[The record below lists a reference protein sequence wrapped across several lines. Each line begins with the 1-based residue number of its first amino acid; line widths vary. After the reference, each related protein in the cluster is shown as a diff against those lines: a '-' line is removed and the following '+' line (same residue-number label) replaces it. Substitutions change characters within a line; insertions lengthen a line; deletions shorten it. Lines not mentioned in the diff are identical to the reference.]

1 MSYVRI
7 QYKAAAVLLSVI
19 LMGSLSGCYD
29 QREIDELAYPL
40 AIGLDVGEANILRM
54 SLQMA
59 APLAIGGG
67 GGGES
72 GGGGGGS
79 AAETT
84 SIITVDTPSIY
95 SGLNLINNI
104 ISKEINLSHANV
116 IIISKELAQKGV
128 THYIQAIQRGR
139 EFRPDAFIMVSIDP
153 PDKFLENVK
162 PLLES
167 NPAKYYELLLGKDY
181 ASFFP
186 DVRVSGFHFAEESDY
201 VEPVAI
207 LSGINEKDKV
217 EQLDEKAG
225 NVVSERP
232 EGIYEAGSIPIAS
245 KQKTVAMGVAV
256 FKKGRMAGTLNGAEA
271 ACYQM
276 LTGNYKHSYWSFTDV
291 YDEKKL
297 VVMDIIQRKKPTIK
311 AKLSEGRAVVNIV
324 LDLEGDF
331 TSIQSKIGYEDYQL
345 PMEKKASEVIRD
357 EITKMLRKTT
367 EEYESD
373 ICGIGK
379 YVKGN
384 FLTLGDWKSFNWEEK
399 YKKTIFN
406 IDVKLKV
413 RRTGL
418 IIRSMQNG
426 E

>member
-1 MSYVRI
+1 MSYMRNK
-7 QYKAAAVLLSVI
+7 YKAAAAFLSVF
-19 LMGSLSGCYD
+19 LTVSLSGCYD
-29 QREIDELAYPL
+29 QREIDELAYPI

-54 SLQMA
+54 SLQLA

-79 AAETT
+79 EAETT

-128 THYIQAIQRGR
+128 TQYIQAIQRGR
-139 EFRPDAFIMVSIDP
+139 EFRPDAFVMVSIDP

-186 DVRVSGFHFAEESDY
+186 DVRISEFHFADESDFI
-201 VEPVAI
+201 EPVAI

-217 EQLDEKAG
+217 EQLDENVG
-225 NVVSERP
+225 NKVSDRP
-232 EGIYEAGSIPIAS
+232 EGIYEAGSIPIVS
-245 KQKTVAMGVAV
+245 KLKSVAMGMAA
-256 FKKGRMAGTLNGAEA
+256 FKNGRMVGALNGTEA
-271 ACYQM
+271 ACYQL
-276 LTGNYKHSYWSFTDV
+276 LTGKYKHAFWTFADV
-291 YDEKKL
+291 YDENRL
-297 VVMDIIQRKKPTIK
+297 VVMDIIQRKKPSITAQIK
-311 AKLSEGRAVVNIV
+311 EGRAVVNIV

-331 TSIQSKIGYEDYQL
+331 TSIQSKMRYEDYQL
-345 PMEKKASEVIRD
+345 PMEKKACDVIRG
-357 EITKMLRKTT
+357 EIAAMLKKTT
-367 EEYESD
+367 EEYETD

-379 YVKGN
+379 HVKGN
-384 FLTLGDWKSFNWEEK
+384 FLTLDEWKDFNWEER

-418 IIRSMQNG
+418 IIRSMQQR
-426 E
+426 